1 MELPCHGLDGAPPRA
16 SHQGPPRNTTTAPA
30 AGSGPAG
37 PARHRW
43 LHLITVVEHEE
54 VGEEGVRQRQRDV
67 GEGDDG
73 RDVEAEDRMV
83 RHRPNLVPPP
93 VKAAVAEAAVRV
105 RHRPRSE
112 QHAVEEEWPPVASE
126 AGWGSSGPAPS
137 ARGGAAHTR
146 TESRRH
152 RRAGAKI
159 DSKSTRLID
168 RERFLV
174 SSTRGI
180 FELYVLHVHIFAIL
194 SSLRFGL
201 LLVSFKILF
210 EGTS

>member
-37 PARHRW
+37 PARHRR

-54 VGEEGVRQRQRDV
+54 VGEEGVRQRQRDA

-73 RDVEAEDRMV
+73 KDVEAEDRMV
-83 RHRPNLVPPP
+83 RHRPDLIPPP
-93 VKAAVAEAAVRV
+93 VKAAVVEATVRV

-112 QHAVEEEWPPVASE
+112 QHAVEEERPRWHQRLAGARVGRHRAHVA
-126 AGWGSSGPAPS
+126 GQRTHG
-137 ARGGAAHTR
+137 

-152 RRAGAKI
+152 MRAGAKI

-194 SSLRFGL
+194 SSLRFDL